1 MNEPFQVVVNGG
13 QHTFSV
19 APEEAR
25 VLDVMWVEGDI
36 YHVLYNGQSRHA
48 VLQKA
53 DYKTKTFT
61 FQLEGNT
68 FSVQIEDAYDRLVQ
82 HLGLAKG
89 GSRQVNHLKAPMP
102 GLVIKLLAEPGTKV
116 QKGDPLLILEAMKME
131 NVIKAIGDATVK
143 SVGVTQGEA
152 VEKGHL
158 LIEFE

>member
-1 MNEPFQVVVNGG
+1 
-13 QHTFSV
+13 
-19 APEEAR
+19 
-25 VLDVMWVEGDI
+25 
-36 YHVLYNGQSRHA
+36 
-48 VLQKA
+48 
-53 DYKTKTFT
+53 
-61 FQLEGNT
+61 
-68 FSVQIEDAYDRLVQ
+68 
-82 HLGLAKG
+82 
-89 GSRQVNHLKAPMP
+89 MP